1 MRRRQLGTALF
12 RASVWLLLGF
22 VILPVVVVVAT
33 SVSATPDVVFPPEQ
47 LSLRYYRAFF
57 FVEAKWQAAFVNSI
71 VVAAGTAVL
80 ATALGT
86 AGAYGTWQLAAGRLR
101 KSITTLLVLPL
112 PTPLIVLALAL
123 SVYFAR
129 LGIRGSYLA
138 LILGHTLVT
147 VPFVFIVVRAVLT
160 RVDWQT
166 HEAARDLGATRWQA
180 FREVVFP
187 QIRAGVVAAGFVA
200 AILSLHEFLIALFL
214 SDFNTRTL
222 PVLEWTALRNFVDPM
237 VSVVSTLLI
246 LAALA
251 LAVPVVVVF
260 GVDRLARLL

>member
-12 RASVWLLLGF
+12 RASVWLVLGF

-57 FVEAKWQAAFVNSI
+57 VVEAKWQAAFANSI

-160 RVDWQT
+160 RVDWQI

-246 LAALA
+246 LAALV

-260 GVDRLARLL
+260 GVDRLARVL

>member
-1 MRRRQLGTALF
+1 VRQRQLGTALF
-12 RASVWLLLGF
+12 RVSVWLLLAF
-22 VILPVVVVVAT
+22 VLLPVVVVVAT

-47 LSLRYYRAFF
+47 LSLRYYQAFF
-57 FVEAKWQAAFVNSI
+57 FEEAKWQAAFRNSAI
-71 VVAAGTAVL
+71 VAAGTAVL

-86 AGAYGTWQLAAGRLR
+86 AGAYGTWQLTAGRLR
-101 KSITTLLVLPL
+101 QAITTLLVLPL

-138 LILGHTLVT
+138 LIFGHTLVT

-160 RVDWQT
+160 RVDWRT

-187 QIRAGVVAAGFVA
+187 QIRAGVIAAAFVA

-214 SDFNTRTL
+214 SDLGTRTL

-246 LAALA
+246 VAALA
-251 LAVPVVVVF
+251 LAIPVVAVF

>member
-1 MRRRQLGTALF
+1 MKQRQLGTLLF
-12 RASVWLLLGF
+12 RASIWLLLGF
-22 VILPVVVVVAT
+22 VVLPIVVVVAT
-33 SVSATPDVVFPPEQ
+33 SVSATPAVVFPPEQ
-47 LSLRYYRAFF
+47 LSLRYYLAFF
-57 FVEAKWQAAFVNSI
+57 FVEAKWQAAFINSGI
-71 VVAAGTAVL
+71 VATGTALL
-80 ATALGT
+80 ATVLGT
-86 AGAYGTWQLAAGRLR
+86 AGAYGTWRLADGRLR
-101 KSITTLLVLPL
+101 QAITTLLVLPL

-123 SVYFAR
+123 SVYFSR

-160 RVDWQT
+160 RVDWRL

-180 FREVVFP
+180 FRAVLFP
-187 QIRAGVVAAGFVA
+187 QIRAGVIAAAFVA

-214 SDFNTRTL
+214 SDFSTRTL

-246 LAALA
+246 LAALV